1 MPRGGPHVHPGGGW
15 GNDGQMFWNKC
26 ASAIAAA
33 TGEQP
38 HAVAE
43 HIYQNMSI
51 IIHKDGAR
59 AVLRRLQGATPSLNS
74 AIDAARL
81 AASLVGADSADECA

>member
-1 MPRGGPHVHPGGGW
+1 
-15 GNDGQMFWNKC
+15 MFWNRC

-51 IIHKDGAR
+51 IIHKEGAR
-59 AVLRRLQGATPSLNS
+59 AVLRRLQGAAPSLNP

-81 AASLVGADSADECA
+81 AASLVGADAADECA